1 MNRWMASVTKPVKVT
16 SLIKSALDKEAE
28 KLIDKI
34 LKPRSVKVPLPES
47 SSNYL
52 VDIYTKWHGNSFYFC
67 SKHNSPG
74 KNAISPSFE
83 IKFAKMVHVGDGK
96 FNLSYMRYNDKWLE
110 LHRNLT
116 LQECLHAIEHEPY
129 FMV

>member
-1 MNRWMASVTKPVKVT
+1 
-16 SLIKSALDKEAE
+16 
-28 KLIDKI
+28 
-34 LKPRSVKVPLPES
+34 
-47 SSNYL
+47 
-52 VDIYTKWHGNSFYFC
+52 
-67 SKHNSPG
+67 
-74 KNAISPSFE
+74 
-83 IKFAKMVHVGDGK
+83 MVHVGDGK

>member
-52 VDIYTKWHGNSFYFC
+52 VDIYTK
-67 SKHNSPG
+67 
-74 KNAISPSFE
+74 
-83 IKFAKMVHVGDGK
+83 
-96 FNLSYMRYNDKWLE
+96 
-110 LHRNLT
+110 
-116 LQECLHAIEHEPY
+116 
-129 FMV
+129 

>member
-1 MNRWMASVTKPVKVT
+1 MNKWIASPKPVKVT
-16 SLIKSALDKEAE
+16 TLIKSSLDKEAG
-28 KLIDKI
+28 KLIDEV
-34 LKPRSVKVPLPES
+34 LKPRSIKAPKLEGH
-47 SSNYL
+47 SNYL
-52 VDIYTKWHGNSFYFC
+52 VDIYTKWYGNSFYFC
-67 SKHNSPG
+67 TKYNSPG

-83 IKFAKMVHVGDGK
+83 MKLARMVHVGNEE

-129 FMV
+129 FVL